1 MKDPADMT
9 DNEFADAIGKALD
22 DNDEYAD
29 VLKNEGRVAFASGML
44 RDAPEAL
51 TEAGKIYWR
60 QGYDAAAAAHVPAK
74 RKKPAERVR
83 RAEKFQS
90 LPGMGKSVTAL
101 GTEGEHS
108 GGSVSYYVVEIAHP
122 THQPAPY
129 TVECNDIIEALEMDY
144 AEGNVFKAIWRTAAA
159 RQGKMKKGHDAK
171 YDAEKIVFFGQRLL
185 ERALRYLKG

>member
-1 MKDPADMT
+1 MT
-9 DNEFADAIGKALD
+9 DNEFAEAISEALDEGGVNDVSADILKNDGRVSFAIGQPR
-22 DNDEYAD
+22 NP
-29 VLKNEGRVAFASGML
+29 
-44 RDAPEAL
+44 PEAL
-51 TEAGKIYWR
+51 TEAYKKYWF
-60 QGYDAAAAAHVPAK
+60 QGYDAAAAEHAASKDK

-90 LPGMGKSVTAL
+90 LPGVGKSAIAL
-101 GTEGEHS
+101 AEGEHS

-159 RQGKMKKGHDAK
+159 RQGKIKKGHDAK